1 MIDSKKR
8 IFSMIDSKKGFEK
21 MILNASWPV
30 AASNLFYYND
40 IETANEVTKAAKIA
54 LSKMMKQIHDR
65 QQ

>member
-1 MIDSKKR
+1 
-8 IFSMIDSKKGFEK
+8 MIDSKKGYEK